1 MIASSL
7 DVLTVGNAIVDVFGQ
22 CDEDFLAANGVEKG
36 VMTLLDAKASARLYA
51 ALRKTGSLD
60 LISGGSAA
68 NTAVGI
74 AAFGGKANF
83 VGRVFDDYLGAA
95 FSRDIVAAGVGFDH
109 SPSSTGSPTASS
121 IILVT
126 PDAARSMNTFLGAS
140 VELEVTDLALA
151 DAVSVKVIYLEGYL
165 FDAPNGPAIFAE
177 AARLSHRH
185 GAQLALSLSDPW
197 CVERH
202 RSKLSTFIS
211 KHISILFGNE
221 DEVTSLVQC
230 DSNAAISILSDKVD
244 EVIVTRGREG
254 AFIGA
259 GQEFHEIPAKPQGL
273 VLDTT
278 GAGDLF
284 AAGYL
289 FGRTNGFTL
298 LQAGLLASLAAGE
311 VITHIGARPQT
322 DLKIFTANI

>member
-1 MIASSL
+1 MISSNL

-22 CDEDFLAANGVEKG
+22 CDDDFLLAHGVEKG
-36 VMTLLDAKASARLYA
+36 VMTLLDAQESEQLYA
-51 ALRKTGSLD
+51 ALNKTQSPE

-83 VGRVFDDYLGAA
+83 VGRVYDDDLGAA
-95 FSRDIVAAGVGFDH
+95 FRRDIEASGVGFDQPPA
-109 SPSSTGSPTASS
+109 SIGSPTASS

-140 VELEVTDLALA
+140 IELEVTDLALA
-151 DAVSVKVIYLEGYL
+151 NAAAAKVIYLEGYL
-165 FDAPNGPAIFAE
+165 FDALNGPAIFAE
-177 AARLSHRH
+177 AARLANRH
-185 GAQLALSLSDPW
+185 SAKLALSLSDPW

-202 RSKLSTFIS
+202 RLKLDAFIS

-221 DEVTSLVQC
+221 EEVASLAQC
-230 DSNAAISILSDKVD
+230 DSNEAISILSGRVD
-244 EVIVTRGREG
+244 ELIVTRGSDG

-259 GQEFHEIPAKPQGL
+259 GHECYEIPAKPQGL
-273 VLDTT
+273 VIDTT

-289 FGRTNGFTL
+289 FGRTNGFDL
-298 LQAGLLASLAAGE
+298 FQAGQLASLAAGE
-311 VITHIGARPQT
+311 VITHIGARP
-322 DLKIFTANI
+322 KINFELFTKNI

>member
-1 MIASSL
+1 MISSNL

-22 CDEDFLAANGVEKG
+22 CDDDFLAAHAVEKG
-36 VMTLLDAKASARLYA
+36 VMTLLDAKASARLYD
-51 ALRKTGSLD
+51 ALSKIGSPE

-74 AAFGGKANF
+74 AAFGGQTNF
-83 VGRVFDDYLGAA
+83 VGRVHDDDLGAA
-95 FSRDIVAAGVGFDH
+95 FHRDIVAAGVGFDH
-109 SPSSTGSPTASS
+109 APACSGSPTASS

-140 VELEVTDLALA
+140 VELEVTDLKLA
-151 DAVSVKVIYLEGYL
+151 NAVAVKVIYLEGYL

-177 AARLSHRH
+177 AARLAAHH

-202 RSKLSTFIS
+202 RSKLTAFIS

-230 DSNAAISILSDKVD
+230 DSNEAISVLLGRVD
-244 EVIVTRGREG
+244 EVVVTRGPAG

-259 GQEFHEIPAKPQGL
+259 SQERHEIPAKPQGL

-289 FGRTNGFTL
+289 FGRTNGFNL
-298 LQAGLLASLAAGE
+298 FQAGQLASLAAGE
-311 VITHIGARPQT
+311 VITHIGARPKK
-322 DLKIFTANI
+322 DLKLFTASI